1 VTTLEAVSIDRILS
15 PESRVPGRQADD
27 LSAQEIARVM
37 VAIQRMRRDKID
49 EIRQLQTDVAEAVK
63 IATVVRAQEFMT
75 AEGPQQQRDQASRL
89 AAAGAVFTAEA
100 LKAELDAAKETL
112 RLLKDDWDT
121 CRSIGA
127 TQRAERNAIEGYGS

>member
-1 VTTLEAVSIDRILS
+1 MTTLEAVAIERILS
-15 PESRVPGRQADD
+15 PGEQPGGRQAED
-27 LSAQEIARVM
+27 LSPQEIARVM

-49 EIRQLQTDVAEAVK
+49 EIRKLQTDVADAVR
-63 IATVVRAQEFMT
+63 IATIVRAEEFMT

-89 AAAGAVFTAEA
+89 AAAGAVFTADA
-100 LKAELDAAKETL
+100 LKAELDAAKESL

>member
-1 VTTLEAVSIDRILS
+1 MTTLEAVAIERILS
-15 PESRVPGRQADD
+15 PGQQAAGRQAED
-27 LSAQEIARVM
+27 LTPAEIARVM
-37 VAIQRMRRDKID
+37 VAIQRMRRDKIE
-49 EIRQLQTDVAEAVK
+49 EIKKLQTDVAEAVK
-63 IATVVRAQEFMT
+63 IATIVRAQEFMD

-89 AAAGAVFTAEA
+89 AAAGAVFAADA
-100 LKAELDAAKETL
+100 LKAELDAAKESL

>member
-1 VTTLEAVSIDRILS
+1 MTTLEAVSIDRILS

-27 LSAQEIARVM
+27 LDAREIARVM
-37 VAIQRMRRDKID
+37 VAIQRMRRDKIE
-49 EIRQLQTDVAEAVK
+49 EIKQLQTDVAEAVK
-63 IATVVRAQEFMT
+63 IATVVRAEEFMR

-89 AAAGAVFTAEA
+89 AAAAAVFTAEA

-127 TQRAERNAIEGYGS
+127 TQRAEKNAIEGYGN